1 MLNLKKST
9 YAIIVSLVL
18 SLNTCLVNASS
29 ENFTFEEKKFLEGV
43 NKDRAVETLYAISE
57 NIGSRVASTKEEK
70 QVADY
75 IFNQFELLGY
85 DVNMQEFKYQGQSKS
100 NLKVDDLYIKS
111 YACYF
116 SNYSNEPIVG
126 ELVDCN
132 TAKESDLKD
141 KNLNGKI
148 ALIKRGDITFN
159 EKVRNASKEGAK
171 GIILYNNDSGVVIPG
186 LDINKDYAP
195 AVCITEEDGNILLE
209 KINTVKKLS
218 VCLEVNKSDEVTSW
232 NVIATK
238 KSNKNNSDIVYV
250 SAHIDNAILS
260 LGANDNASGV
270 SAMLE
275 IARNL
280 KDVKIDKE
288 IRFLACG
295 SEEVGLLGSQEY
307 VKSLSKDEIDR
318 SIANFNLDMVATNYE
333 ACSELGVY
341 TSNGEENIVTDYIKK
356 AGDKLEYLS
365 NETTDYNGDFDGKE
379 GSSDHQS
386 FHNVGIPSAL
396 LINIDPSKRDNSQS
410 NVEPY
415 YHKPEDN
422 ISNISR
428 DRLER
433 TIKLGGIAILNII
446 TDK

>member
-1 MLNLKKST
+1 M
-9 YAIIVSLVL
+9 
-18 SLNTCLVNASS
+18 
-29 ENFTFEEKKFLEGV
+29 
-43 NKDRAVETLYAISE
+43 
-57 NIGSRVASTKEEK
+57 
-70 QVADY
+70 
-75 IFNQFELLGY
+75 
-85 DVNMQEFKYQGQSKS
+85 
-100 NLKVDDLYIKS
+100 
-111 YACYF
+111 
-116 SNYSNEPIVG
+116 
-126 ELVDCN
+126 VDCN

-159 EKVRNASKEGAK
+159 EKVRNVSKEGAK